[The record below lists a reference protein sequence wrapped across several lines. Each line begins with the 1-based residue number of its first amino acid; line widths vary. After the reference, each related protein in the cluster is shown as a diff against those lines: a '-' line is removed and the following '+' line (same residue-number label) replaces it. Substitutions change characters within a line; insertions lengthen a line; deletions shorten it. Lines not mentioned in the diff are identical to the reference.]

1 MQDENESAA
10 IDTELDKR
18 KRNAKR
24 FVFTNEQFKDICRK
38 HEHLKCF
45 VPKSNGLMASNF
57 LILDEYPCFL
67 DKGRGKEKQSRSILD
82 VGVMKALEEVKWDE
96 QAFVS
101 RDGVY
106 DSSKELSDGS
116 GCGSEVVKELE
127 W

>member
-1 MQDENESAA
+1 
-10 IDTELDKR
+10 
-18 KRNAKR
+18 
-24 FVFTNEQFKDICRK
+24 
-38 HEHLKCF
+38 
-45 VPKSNGLMASNF
+45 MASNF